1 MFQKIKRQK
10 QFPRGQL
17 AIVSFDIAISHE
29 ERWLYLNRNRSADSQ
44 PLYVASSVKKL
55 INKHYCIWRKCIY
68 NRIPYFTVQLL
79 KLIDRIILTLTAL
92 RIPESCIVIRINLN
106 FYFHTS
112 LWCLKLFE
120 ARPRSANKKKIKL
133 IFSFWPGLGR

>member
-79 KLIDRIILTLTAL
+79 KLIDRIILTLPAL

-120 ARPRSANKKKIKL
+120 TRPRSVKKKL
-133 IFSFWPGLGR
+133 S